1 MTPAAYHTV
10 QFSAIGFC
18 LPPVAPW
25 FKITTII
32 IDIPAT
38 LAANTLLVMPIV
50 VCIAILIIADSWQL
64 WLGRFIREFHL
75 SGNWFCPCRA
85 GCVLKPRLSFWVLKV
100 TDTDEGKRDG
110 VGCGSSR
117 AECLYERGYQVA
129 ARAPGPH
136 THMYSI
142 DTLIHIPLKNFIL
155 PVAWWPFQW

>member
-50 VCIAILIIADSWQL
+50 VCIAILIIADSRRL
-64 WLGRFIREFHL
+64 SLGRFIREFHL

-85 GCVLKPRLSFWVLKV
+85 GCVLKPCLGFWVLKV
-100 TDTDEGKRDG
+100 TDTNKGKR

-117 AECLYERGYQVA
+117 AECLYERGYL
-129 ARAPGPH
+129 RLRPEPPPPPTH
-136 THMYSI
+136 TYSI
-142 DTLIHIPLKNFIL
+142 DTLIHIPLKHFIL
-155 PVAWWPFQW
+155 PLAWWPFQW